1 MDVPMHLKGLMKK
14 LLLLFALMI
23 ATLCSAQRLPGNV
36 VPEHYSLKF
45 TPNFSSSSFQGDETI
60 DVRVLSATDAVVLN
74 ALELDIKSATVKAG
88 GKELTAKVTAD
99 SANETITLHLG
110 SQIAAGEATVHIA
123 YTGEL
128 NDKLRGLY
136 RSEANNRRYAVSQF
150 EAVDARVAFP
160 SFDEPSYKA
169 TFDITA
175 VVDAGDTA
183 ISNGRIVSD
192 DPGPGGKHTI
202 KFSTTPKMSSYLVAL
217 TVGDWKCISGEQ
229 DGVALRI
236 CSVPGKEQQ
245 GQFALEATKAI
256 LHFYNQ
262 YFGIKYPYGKLDQ
275 IAAPDF
281 EAGAMENT
289 AAIVYRERALLL
301 DPAKASVDDQKEIAS
316 VIAHEMA
323 HQWFGDLV
331 TMKWWN
337 DIWLNEGF
345 ATWMESKPVAAW
357 KPEWQISQDDVLGS
371 NAALNTDSTVNTRP
385 IRQQAE
391 TRNEINSLF
400 DGIAYGK
407 TAAVLRM
414 IEGYIGP
421 EVFRKGVNSYLEAHK
436 YGNATAE
443 DFWGAMAQV
452 SGRPIDKLMPTFV
465 TQAGAPYVAV
475 TDKCENNDT
484 VGTLTQHR
492 FFSSPKLMQSTSD
505 QVWQV
510 PVCMNEIGG
519 AGTGSCELLGPKEQ
533 SFKLK
538 GCGHGIFANAKGSG
552 FYRFSFDPAEYQSP
566 NFKVE
571 ELPEEDQVSLV
582 GNEGALLAAGVHHIQ
597 DFMALA
603 EKFRGVPTYGAVS
616 ELSGQVTF
624 AQRHLVSNQDRAQ
637 FEAWV
642 RSVFKPTLE
651 KIGMTPS
658 KSDTPGQLNT
668 RATLVEMLGNIGEDP
683 DAIELAK
690 RTVNAY
696 MQNPESV
703 DATLVDASFPVAA
716 AHGDTTLYDA
726 FLAKTKQKQTS
737 SPQDYYRYVHA
748 LYHFRDPALLKR
760 SLEWTLGPD
769 VRNQDM
775 WNMLSVLANPEG
787 QQLGWDFIRQ
797 RWGDIQHKAG
807 QSIVGA
813 QFAYYAVG
821 VFCDRTRVKEAQAFI
836 DQHRVQGLDRV
847 ARQQMERVDQ
857 CIDLRQREEPNLANY
872 LQKAGNGTGQH

>member
-1 MDVPMHLKGLMKK
+1 MKK
-14 LLLLFALMI
+14 LVLIFTLMT
-23 ATLCSAQRLPGNV
+23 ATFCSAQRLPGNV
-36 VPEHYSLKF
+36 VPDHYSLRF
-45 TPNFSSSSFQGDETI
+45 TPDFSSSTFQGDEAI
-60 DVRVLSATDAVVLN
+60 DVRVLSATNSIVLN
-74 ALELDIKSATVKAG
+74 ALELDVKSATVKAA
-88 GKELTAKVTAD
+88 GKELTASVSAD
-99 SANETITLHLG
+99 PENETIRLSVP
-110 SQIAAGEATVHIA
+110 SQLPAGAATVHIV
-123 YTGEL
+123 YTGQL

-169 TFDITA
+169 TFDISA
-175 VVDAGDTA
+175 VVDQGDTA

-192 DPGPGGKHTI
+192 EPGPAGKHTI

-217 TVGDWKCISGEQ
+217 TIGDWKCVSGEQ

-289 AAIVYRERALLL
+289 AAIVYRESALLL
-301 DPAKASVDDQKEIAS
+301 DPAKASVNDQKEIAS

-357 KPEWQISQDDVLGS
+357 KPEWQISQDEVLGS

-414 IEGYIGP
+414 LEGYIGP

-443 DFWGAMAQV
+443 DFWSAMAQA

-465 TQAGAPYVAV
+465 AQAGAPYIAV
-475 TDKCENNDT
+475 TDRCENNET
-484 VGTLTQHR
+484 VGTISQQR
-492 FFSSPKLMQSTSD
+492 FYSSPKLMQSTSD
-505 QVWQV
+505 QLWQV

-519 AGTGSCELLGPKEQ
+519 AGTGTCELVAQKQQ
-533 SFKLK
+533 SYKLK
-538 GCGHGIFANAKGSG
+538 GCGHGIFANSKGSG
-552 FYRFSFDPAEYQSP
+552 FYRYSFDPAEYQSP

-582 GNEGALLAAGVHHIQ
+582 GNEGALLAAGIHHIQ
-597 DFMALA
+597 DFMAMA
-603 EKFRGVPTYGAVS
+603 TKFRGVPTYGAVT
-616 ELSGQVTF
+616 ELSAQVTF
-624 AQRHLVSNQDRAQ
+624 ADRHLVSQQDKSEFQ
-637 FEAWV
+637 AWV
-642 RSVFKPTLE
+642 RSVFRPTLE
-651 KIGMTPS
+651 KVGTTPS
-658 KSDTPGQLNT
+658 KTDTPGQRNT
-668 RATLVEMLGNIGEDP
+668 RATLVELLGNVGEDS
-683 DAIELAK
+683 DCITLA
-690 RTVNAY
+690 RQTVHAY
-696 MQNPESV
+696 MQDPESV
-703 DATLVDASFPVAA
+703 DTTLVDASFPVAA
-716 AHGDTTLYDA
+716 AHGDTVLYDA
-726 FLAKTKQKQTS
+726 FLAKTKEAS
-737 SPQDYYRYVHA
+737 SPQDYYR
-748 LYHFRDPALLKR
+748 
-760 SLEWTLGPD
+760 
-769 VRNQDM
+769 
-775 WNMLSVLANPEG
+775 
-787 QQLGWDFIRQ
+787 
-797 RWGDIQHKAG
+797 
-807 QSIVGA
+807 
-813 QFAYYAVG
+813 
-821 VFCDRTRVKEAQAFI
+821 
-836 DQHRVQGLDRV
+836 
-847 ARQQMERVDQ
+847 
-857 CIDLRQREEPNLANY
+857 
-872 LQKAGNGTGQH
+872 

>member
-1 MDVPMHLKGLMKK
+1 MKK
-14 LLLLFALMI
+14 LLLLFALMTA
-23 ATLCSAQRLPGNV
+23 ATFCSAQRLPGNV
-36 VPEHYSLKF
+36 VPDHYSLKF
-45 TPNFSSSSFQGDETI
+45 APDFSSSTFQGDETI
-60 DVRVLSATDAVVLN
+60 DVRVLSATDAIVLN
-74 ALELDIKSATVKAG
+74 ALELEIKSATVTVA
-88 GKELTAKVTAD
+88 GKELTASVTAD
-99 SANETITLHLG
+99 AENETVTLHVPSQLTVG
-110 SQIAAGEATVHIA
+110 SATIHIG
-123 YTGEL
+123 YTGRL

-169 TFDITA
+169 TFDITT
-175 VVDAGDTA
+175 VVDQGDTA

-192 DPGPGGKHTI
+192 EPGPAGKHTI

-229 DGVALRI
+229 DGIALRI

-245 GQFALEATKAI
+245 GAFALEATKAI

-289 AAIVYRERALLL
+289 AAIVYRESALLL
-301 DPAKASVDDQKEIAS
+301 DPAKASVNDQKEISS

-371 NAALNTDSTVNTRP
+371 SSALNTDSTQNTRP

-391 TRNEINSLF
+391 TRNEINALF

-414 IEGYIGP
+414 LEGYIGP

-443 DFWGAMAQV
+443 DFWGAMAKA

-465 TQAGAPYVAV
+465 TQPGAAYIAL
-475 TDKCENNDT
+475 TDKCENNET
-484 VGTLTQHR
+484 VGTITQQR
-492 FFSSPKLMQSTSD
+492 FYSSPKLMQSTSD
-505 QVWQV
+505 QLWQV
-510 PVCMNEIGG
+510 PVCSNEIGG
-519 AGTGSCELLGPKEQ
+519 AGTASCELLTQKQQ

-538 GCGHGIFANAKGSG
+538 GCGHGVMGNSKGSG
-552 FYRFSFDPAEYQSP
+552 YYRYSFDPAEYQSP
-566 NFKVE
+566 NFKME

-597 DFMALA
+597 DFMAMT

-616 ELSGQVTF
+616 ELADHLTF
-624 AQRHLVSNQDRAQ
+624 ADRHLVSDQDREQ
-637 FEAWV
+637 FRSWV

-651 KIGMTPS
+651 KVGTVSS
-658 KSDTPGQLNT
+658 KSDTPGQRNT
-668 RATLVEMLGNIGEDP
+668 RATLVELLGNVGEDP
-683 DAIELAK
+683 DAIALAK
-690 RTVNAY
+690 QTVNAY
-696 MQNPESV
+696 MQDPASV
-703 DATLVDASFPVAA
+703 DTTLVDASFPVAA
-716 AHGDTTLYDA
+716 AHGDASLYDI
-726 FLAKTKQKQTS
+726 FLAKTKQAS

-748 LYHFRDPALLKR
+748 LRDFRDPVLLKR
-760 SLEWTLGPD
+760 TLEWTLGPE
-769 VRNQDM
+769 VRNQDLRGLVGV
-775 WNMLSVLANPEG
+775 LSNPAG
-787 QQLGWDFIRQ
+787 QQLTWDFIRQ
-797 RWGDIQHKAG
+797 RWSDIQNKAG

-813 QFAYYAVG
+813 QLAYYAIG
-821 VFCDRTRVKEAQAFI
+821 VFCDAEHAKEAQSFI
-836 DQHRVQGLDRV
+836 DQHRVQGLDRI
-847 ARQQMERVDQ
+847 ARQQMERVGQ
-857 CIDLRQREEPNLANY
+857 CIDLRQREEPNLARF
-872 LQKAGNGTGQH
+872 LQKSGNGSGQH